1 MDMGLVAD
9 HIKGVLALDPDAF
22 RSIVSMSDQRSG
34 VWWVVLAA
42 GLSQGIGRGIILF
55 VNRVKPV
62 RFVLSLMLGAILFT
76 VGYGVWV
83 GCTWTIAHWVYRL
96 DVPVIMVARVLA
108 FSFAPFLLAFLT
120 ALPYLGVPWAVI
132 LWIWSLL
139 AVVIGMVTVTGL
151 PRWDAFWCVA
161 LGAVLQEV
169 IERTVGQPITLTG
182 QRLSNAIAGVELST
196 NLRNLERRQ
205 G

>member
-1 MDMGLVAD
+1 MDMGLVSD

-62 RFVLSLMLGAILFT
+62 RFVLSLILGAILFA

-83 GCTWTIAHWVYRL
+83 GCTWAIAHWVYRL

-120 ALPYLGVPWAVI
+120 ALPYLGVPWAVV
-132 LWIWSLL
+132 LWLWSLL
-139 AVVIGMVTVTGL
+139 ALVIGMVTVTGL
-151 PRWDAFWCVA
+151 SRWDAFWCVA
-161 LGAVLQEV
+161 LGAVLQEA
-169 IERTVGQPITLTG
+169 IERTVGQPIALTG
-182 QRLSNAIAGVELST
+182 QRLSNAIAGVEL
-196 NLRNLERRQ
+196 NMDLRNLDRRQ

>member
-1 MDMGLVAD
+1 MDMGLVSD

-62 RFVLSLMLGAILFT
+62 RFVLSLVLGAILFA
-76 VGYGVWV
+76 VGYSVWV
-83 GCTWTIAHWVYRL
+83 GCTWAIARWIYDL
-96 DVPVIMVARVLA
+96 DVSLILVARVLA

-139 AVVIGMVTVTGL
+139 AVVTGMVAVTGL
-151 PRWDAFWCVA
+151 SRWDAFWCVV
-161 LGAVLQEV
+161 LGAILQDV
-169 IERTVGQPITLTG
+169 IERTVGQPVTLTG
-182 QRLSNAIAGVELST
+182 QRLSNAIAGVELNT
-196 NLRNLERRQ
+196 NLRNLERRRS
-205 G
+205 